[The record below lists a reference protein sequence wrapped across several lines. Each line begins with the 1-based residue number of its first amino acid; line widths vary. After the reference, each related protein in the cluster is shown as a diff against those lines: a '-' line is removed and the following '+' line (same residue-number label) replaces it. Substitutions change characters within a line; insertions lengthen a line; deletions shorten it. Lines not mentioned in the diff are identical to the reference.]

1 MWNKWRM
8 PGVLRPGREQP
19 AAGTGSG
26 ALWANSKRATESHW
40 LPNATFYTN
49 KEKKKI
55 RGRSLSFRGLEKFN
69 KARRQF
75 QPWASGSLADGHL
88 ARLSIPMD
96 GQKLSPEPGLSLGT
110 LKNHSI
116 PNKQERERAYG
127 GSSLAPRFQMLWG
140 SPLKEAQGAR
150 RWEGRRLRMHRTF
163 T

>member
-1 MWNKWRM
+1 M

-49 KEKKKI
+49 KEKKKKNQGKI
-55 RGRSLSFRGLEKFN
+55 TLISWAGKIQHGQTAVPALGQRVPCRWPPGKTQHPHGWPEALPR
-69 KARRQF
+69 ARDR
-75 QPWASGSLADGHL
+75 
-88 ARLSIPMD
+88 
-96 GQKLSPEPGLSLGT
+96 LSLGA